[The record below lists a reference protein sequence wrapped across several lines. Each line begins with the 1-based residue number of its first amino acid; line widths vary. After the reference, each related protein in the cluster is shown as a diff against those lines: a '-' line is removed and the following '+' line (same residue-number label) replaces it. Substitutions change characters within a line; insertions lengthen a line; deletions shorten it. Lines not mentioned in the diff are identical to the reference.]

1 MKNRESGFAL
11 LLVFA
16 MAATIALLMYLE
28 LPRVAFEAQRN
39 REQLLIERGEQYK
52 RAIQLYF
59 RKFKTYPPSL
69 EALENTNNIRFLR
82 RRYVDPLT
90 GKNEWRL
97 IHIGP
102 GGVFTDSL
110 TNKPK
115 GGDKAPQNLNT
126 FITEGPAI
134 GSTATDQPASGLPRR
149 RPSEGGQ
156 PQPGTDPGGVPVG
169 SGDQIPPP
177 VDPGTGAIP
186 PATGQPV
193 AGQNP
198 SIPPTQYPG
207 QYPGQPTG
215 TPPVSAFPGIPGS
228 PFNPGSPQGGT
239 GSQDP
244 TGQTGGQQ
252 SPSTGGPNP
261 FGPTG
266 TDPNQAGANQAAD
279 LLRNLL
285 TNPRPQLSPTGAGGG
300 SSITAGSIAGVASK
314 VEKHSIKVYNEREKY
329 NEWEFI
335 YDFAKDR
342 TGAGQFPGQM
352 GSSGLPQQQTGQQP
366 TNMPGF
372 GGQSSFGPQPGTGNP
387 QAGPLPPPTTPP
399 Q

>member
-16 MAATIALLMYLE
+16 MAATIALLMYIE

-59 RKFKTYPPSL
+59 RKLRTYPPSID
-69 EALENTNNIRFLR
+69 ALENTNNIRFLR
-82 RRYVDPLT
+82 RRYADPLT
-90 GKNEWRL
+90 GKDEWRL

-115 GGDKAPQNLNT
+115 GGDKTPQNLNT

-134 GSTATDQPASGLPRR
+134 GSTGTDQQASGLPRR
-149 RPSEGGQ
+149 RPSDGGQ
-156 PQPGTDPGGVPVG
+156 PQPGSDSGGVPVG
-169 SGDQIPPP
+169 SGDQTPPP

-186 PATGQPV
+186 PAAGQPV

-198 SIPPTQYPG
+198 SMPPSQN
-207 QYPGQPTG
+207 PGQPTG
-215 TPPVSAFPGIPGS
+215 APPVSAFPGIPGS

-244 TGQTGGQQ
+244 TGQMGGQQ
-252 SPSTGGPNP
+252 SPSSGGPIP
-261 FGPTG
+261 FGQPG
-266 TDPNQAGANQAAD
+266 TDPSQAGANQAAD

-285 TNPRPQLSPTGAGGG
+285 TNPRPQLGPTGAAGG
-300 SSITAGSIAGVASK
+300 SSIAAGSIAGVASK
-314 VEKHSIKVYNEREKY
+314 VEKHSIKVYNERQKY

-342 TGAGQFPGQM
+342 TGVGQFPGQM
-352 GSSGLPQQQTGQQP
+352 GSSGLSQQQTGQQP
-366 TNMPGF
+366 TNTPGF

-387 QAGPLPPPTTPP
+387 QAGPLPPPTAPP